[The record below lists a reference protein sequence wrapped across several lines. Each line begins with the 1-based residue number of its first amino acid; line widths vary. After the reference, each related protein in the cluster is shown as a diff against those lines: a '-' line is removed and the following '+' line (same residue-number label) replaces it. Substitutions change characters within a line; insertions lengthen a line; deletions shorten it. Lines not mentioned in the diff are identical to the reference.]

1 MLAAA
6 HKTLEQEC
14 DLVVVDDAQLLD
26 PLSAT
31 LVHQLAA
38 NGSARLVVTIRSGEP
53 VPDAVDSLW
62 KEGLLLTLH
71 IDPFTGAQT
80 GELAR
85 RVLGGVVAPRLV
97 DELHGRSGGNLLLLR
112 GLLSAGRENGVLIHT
127 EDGWQLRGPLHP
139 DRELYDLLEF
149 RLRSLA
155 PEELEAVEL
164 LAAGELLDWEVLRGL
179 CDTDAAARLE
189 QRGLIQLVADGSAL
203 VAQLNHP
210 VIGETAL
217 RLAGVVRTRQLNG
230 LLAQALRQHALEGRR
245 SRLSDVRGQIRLA
258 QLMMRS
264 DLPPDQGERWCRL
277 MNEGLLSA
285 ARAEPRLV
293 PLATLP
299 MQDGARA
306 GAVLK
311 EAMAAGFRGAM
322 ISTLPRGIGS
332 VLDAPDLDPFWK
344 AADDTG
350 AVIHIHPAF
359 DAGESRVHDYG
370 LANGVGRVSDAV
382 VAISRIAM
390 SGHITRY
397 RNAKVF
403 VPIAAG
409 GLPLV
414 VGRLKRNHAIT
425 PGTSDPAEA
434 LSLMYT
440 DTIEHDPRV
449 LRFVIE
455 MMGADRVML
464 GSDMPFPI
472 GDHEPMTIVKNA
484 GLKPDQVAAING
496 GTAAKLFRIQ

>member
-1 MLAAA
+1 MG
-6 HKTLEQEC
+6 KQSI
-14 DLVVVDDAQLLD
+14 DKQV
-26 PLSAT
+26 
-31 LVHQLAA
+31 
-38 NGSARLVVTIRSGEP
+38 NGGW
-53 VPDAVDSLW
+53 PDW
-62 KEGLLLTLH
+62 FG
-71 IDPFTGAQT
+71 
-80 GELAR
+80 
-85 RVLGGVVAPRLV
+85 
-97 DELHGRSGGNLLLLR
+97 
-112 GLLSAGRENGVLIHT
+112 
-127 EDGWQLRGPLHP
+127 
-139 DRELYDLLEF
+139 
-149 RLRSLA
+149 
-155 PEELEAVEL
+155 
-164 LAAGELLDWEVLRGL
+164 
-179 CDTDAAARLE
+179 
-189 QRGLIQLVADGSAL
+189 
-203 VAQLNHP
+203 
-210 VIGETAL
+210 
-217 RLAGVVRTRQLNG
+217 
-230 LLAQALRQHALEGRR
+230 
-245 SRLSDVRGQIRLA
+245 
-258 QLMMRS
+258 S
-264 DLPPDQGERWCRL
+264 DLPAAEGEAWCT
-277 MNEGLLSA
+277 MFNEALLSA
-285 ARAEPRLV
+285 AKSEPRFV

-306 GAVLK
+306 GAVLRA
-311 EAMAAGFRGAM
+311 AMAAGFRGAM

-370 LANGVGRVSDAV
+370 LANGVGRVSDAI
-382 VAISRIAM
+382 VAVSRLAM

-397 RNAKVF
+397 KNAKVF

-484 GLKPDQVAAING
+484 GLKPDQIEAISG
-496 GTAAKLFRIQ
+496 GTAKKLFRIN

>member
-1 MLAAA
+1 MIIDT
-6 HKTLEQEC
+6 HGHMIPP
-14 DLVVVDDAQLLD
+14 DLLNTIRKEGGK
-26 PLSAT
+26 LSA
-31 LVHQLAA
+31 LRIVEDPA
-38 NGSARLVVTIRSGEP
+38 
-53 VPDAVDSLW
+53 
-62 KEGLLLTLH
+62 GL
-71 IDPFTGAQT
+71 
-80 GELAR
+80 
-85 RVLGGVVAPRLV
+85 
-97 DELHGRSGGNLLLLR
+97 
-112 GLLSAGRENGVLIHT
+112 
-127 EDGWQLRGPLHP
+127 
-139 DRELYDLLEF
+139 
-149 RLRSLA
+149 SLA
-155 PEELEAVEL
+155 FGNSKPSRAIMK
-164 LAAGELLDWEVLRGL
+164 GL
-179 CDTDAAARLE
+179 SDLT
-189 QRGLIQLVADGSAL
+189 G
-203 VAQLNHP
+203 
-210 VIGETAL
+210 
-217 RLAGVVRTRQLNG
+217 RLAWMDKQGIDKQVNG
-230 LLAQALRQHALEGRR
+230 GWPDWFG
-245 SRLSDVRGQIRLA
+245 SDMPA
-258 QLMMRS
+258 
-264 DLPPDQGERWCRL
+264 DQGERWCRL

-285 ARAEPRLV
+285 ARAEPRFV

-306 GAVLK
+306 AAVLK

-382 VAISRIAM
+382 VAVSRIAM
-390 SGHITRY
+390 SGHIARY
-397 RNAKVF
+397 KNAKVF

-425 PGTSDPAEA
+425 PGTFDPAEA

-484 GLKPDQVAAING
+484 GLKPDQIEAISG

>member
-1 MLAAA
+1 MIPP
-6 HKTLEQEC
+6 
-14 DLVVVDDAQLLD
+14 DLL
-26 PLSAT
+26 T
-31 LVHQLAA
+31 
-38 NGSARLVVTIRSGEP
+38 TIR
-53 VPDAVDSLW
+53 
-62 KEGLLLTLH
+62 KEG
-71 IDPFTGAQT
+71 
-80 GELAR
+80 
-85 RVLGGVVAPRLV
+85 PRL
-97 DELHGRSGGNLLLLR
+97 S
-112 GLLSAGRENGVLIHT
+112 S
-127 EDGWQLRGPLHP
+127 
-139 DRELYDLLEF
+139 
-149 RLRSLA
+149 
-155 PEELEAVEL
+155 
-164 LAAGELLDWEVLRGL
+164 
-179 CDTDAAARLE
+179 
-189 QRGLIQLVADGSAL
+189 
-203 VAQLNHP
+203 
-210 VIGETAL
+210 L
-217 RLAGVVRTRQLNG
+217 RLIEDPAG
-230 LLAQALRQHALEGRR
+230 LAIAFGGGKP
-245 SRLSDVRGQIRLA
+245 SRPIMKGLSDLTGRLA
-258 QLMMRS
+258 WMQKQGIDRQVNGGWPDWFGS
-264 DLPPDQGERWCRL
+264 DLPAGEGETWCRL
-277 MNEGLLSA
+277 MNDGLLSA
-285 ARAEPRLV
+285 AKAEPRFV

-311 EAMAAGFRGAM
+311 AAMAAGFRGAM

-332 VLDAPDLDPFWK
+332 VLDAPDLDPFWQ

-370 LANGVGRVSDAV
+370 LANGVGRVSDAI
-382 VAISRIAM
+382 VAISRLAM

-397 RNAKVF
+397 KNAKVF

-496 GTAAKLFRIQ
+496 GTAQKLFRIN

>member
-1 MLAAA
+1 MIIDTHGHLIPPDVLATIR
-6 HKTLEQEC
+6 KEGPKLSSLRLIE
-14 DLVVVDDAQLLD
+14 D
-26 PLSAT
+26 PAGLSIAF
-31 LVHQLAA
+31 
-38 NGSARLVVTIRSGEP
+38 GSAKP
-53 VPDAVDSLW
+53 
-62 KEGLLLTLH
+62 
-71 IDPFTGAQT
+71 
-80 GELAR
+80 
-85 RVLGGVVAPRLV
+85 
-97 DELHGRSGGNLLLLR
+97 
-112 GLLSAGRENGVLIHT
+112 
-127 EDGWQLRGPLHP
+127 
-139 DRELYDLLEF
+139 
-149 RLRSLA
+149 
-155 PEELEAVEL
+155 
-164 LAAGELLDWEVLRGL
+164 
-179 CDTDAAARLE
+179 
-189 QRGLIQLVADGSAL
+189 
-203 VAQLNHP
+203 
-210 VIGETAL
+210 
-217 RLAGVVRTRQLNG
+217 
-230 LLAQALRQHALEGRR
+230 
-245 SRLSDVRGQIRLA
+245 SRPIMKGLSDVTGRLA
-258 QLMMRS
+258 WMDKQGIDKQVNGGWPDWFGS
-264 DLPPDQGERWCRL
+264 DLSPADGVIWCKL
-277 MNEGLLSA
+277 INEGLLSA
-285 ARAEPRLV
+285 ARAEPRFV

-299 MQDGARA
+299 MQDGASA
-306 GAVLK
+306 GVVLK

-382 VAISRIAM
+382 VAVSRLAM

-397 RNAKVF
+397 KNAKVF

-434 LSLMYT
+434 LGLMYT

-484 GLKPDQVAAING
+484 GLKPEQVEAING
-496 GTAAKLFRIQ
+496 GTAQKLFRIN